1 MNLNKSTKVTI
12 MISTDILILL
22 FSIYLAYSLRWES
35 YIYFPDSKIIVAFIL
50 GPVIG
55 IPIFYFFGFYK
66 VVVRFMG
73 FESLSP
79 ILKATFIYSLL
90 WTISVEIIDIYA
102 FPRSMG
108 IIAYLIITLLIF
120 FSRIFAIWLITS
132 SVSKPEMQT
141 HKVAIYGA
149 GSAGNKLLS
158 LLSQN
163 KEYKVSAFI
172 DDDKSLTNRKLKGIN
187 IYSFKSIKS
196 LIDSKNVT
204 SIYIAIPSLSNARKK
219 EIIKNLISFN
229 IQIKI
234 LPSINDLISGDFVL
248 KDLQEPQIEDLLGR
262 DEVVI
267 DNKLLNDNTENKS
280 ILVTGAG
287 GSVGSEICR
296 QVIKLKPK
304 AIILLENN
312 EYSLYKI
319 HQTLLDLCQKFT
331 NRTNVIAVLGSV
343 CDKELVTKTIKE
355 NNVQTLY
362 HAAAYKHVPILESN
376 IIAGIQ
382 NNIFGTINCANIAK
396 NQCIE
401 NFILISTDK
410 AVNPTSLMGATK
422 RVSEAYIQSIAFRQN
437 NKKKECT
444 FNIVRF
450 GNVLDSSGSVMP
462 LFKKQIKSGG
472 PITVTS
478 KEITRYFMTIPE
490 AAQLVIQAA
499 SLKGSGKIFVL
510 NMGKPI
516 KILDLA
522 KKMADLSGLNVVER
536 VTGYNQIEIKIIG
549 LREGEKNFE
558 ELYYGKL
565 KNTIH
570 PKINEEVYN
579 INNDIDFDKMISDLQ
594 KVITHGDSEEAKKI
608 VFSKILEI

>member
-579 INNDIDFDKMISDLQ
+579 INNDIDFHSYSI
-594 KVITHGDSEEAKKI
+594 H
-608 VFSKILEI
+608 

>member
-50 GPVIG
+50 GPIIG

-248 KDLQEPQIEDLLGR
+248 KDLQELQIEDLLGR

-296 QVIKLKPK
+296 QVIKLQPK

-331 NRTNVIAVLGSV
+331 NKTNVIAVLGSV

-422 RVSEAYIQSIAFRQN
+422 RVSEAYIQSIAFKQN

-450 GNVLDSSGSVMP
+450 GNVLDSSGSVIP

-522 KKMADLSGLNVVER
+522 KKMADLSGFNVVER

-579 INNDIDFDKMISDLQ
+579 INNDIDFDEMISDLQ

-608 VFSKILEI
+608 VFSKILEL

>member
-1 MNLNKSTKVTI
+1 MNLNKRTKVAI
-12 MISTDILILL
+12 MILTDILILL
-22 FSIYLAYSLRWES
+22 FSIYLAYSLRWGS
-35 YIYFPDSKIIVAFIL
+35 YIYFPDTKIIIAFIL
-50 GPVIG
+50 GPIIG
-55 IPIFYFFGFYK
+55 ITVFYFFGFYN

-79 ILKATFIYSLL
+79 ILKATLIYSLF
-90 WTISVEIIDIYA
+90 WTAAVEIIDIYA

-108 IIAYLIITLLIF
+108 IISFLIITFLIF

-132 SVSKPEMQT
+132 SVSKIDIQT

-149 GSAGNKLLS
+149 GSAGSKLLS

-163 KEYKVSAFI
+163 QEYEVSAFI
-172 DDDKSLTNRKLKGIN
+172 DDDKSLTNRNLRGVK
-187 IYSFKSIKS
+187 IYSLENINFLIKNKSI
-196 LIDSKNVT
+196 N
-204 SIYIAIPSLSNARKK
+204 SIYIAIPSLSNVRKN
-219 EIIKNLISFN
+219 EILQNLITLN
-229 IQIKI
+229 VQIKI
-234 LPSINDLISGDFVL
+234 LPPINELIRGDFVL
-248 KDLQEPQIEDLLGR
+248 KDLQELQIDDLLGR

-267 DNKLLNDNTENKS
+267 DDHLLNINTENKS

-304 AIILLENN
+304 TLVLLENN

-319 HQTLLDLCQKFT
+319 HQTLLDLIFKLNNQTKL
-331 NRTNVIAVLGSV
+331 VAVLGSV
-343 CDKELVTKTIKE
+343 CDKELISKTIKE
-355 NNVQTLY
+355 NKVQSLY
-362 HAAAYKHVPILESN
+362 HAAAYKHVPILENN
-376 IIAGIQ
+376 ILVGMQ
-382 NNIFGTINCANIAK
+382 NNIFGTVNCANIARDES
-396 NQCIE
+396 IE

-422 RVSEAYIQSIAFRQN
+422 RISEAYIQSIAFKD
-437 NKKKECT
+437 NKKEKKCK

-450 GNVLDSSGSVMP
+450 GNVLDSSGSVIP

-478 KEITRYFMTIPE
+478 QNITRYFMTIPE

-522 KKMADLSGLNVVER
+522 NKMADLSGLQVVER
-536 VTGYNQIEIKIIG
+536 VTGHKQIEIKIIG
-549 LREGEKNFE
+549 LREGEKDFE

-565 KNTIH
+565 RNTIH
-570 PKINEEVYN
+570 PKINEEVYEISN
-579 INNDIDFDKMISDLQ
+579 QINFDEMIRELQ
-594 KVITHGDSEEAKKI
+594 EVIIRGDAKEAKKI
-608 VFSKILEI
+608 LFSKVSEI